1 MPEIEDDSKK
11 KATNGK
17 GQPPTTPLQVPKEWS
32 SQKRARAGGTKG
44 RDTVKKRFKSETV
57 VSNNSADTVEDICR
71 SVCDKIG
78 RCEDLEYELDFFDV
92 LSHIDYKGVLEGL
105 FGGRSMGADVPVIS
119 RVYEESFMREPTAGE
134 RKCVMGTSCEAM
146 VIDKNKPFIAVEFNL
161 PGKTAEVQQMCVL
174 CSRKHTQR
182 LFYDFLYRSTPASCT
197 GVIQRYGVLCNM
209 TGEYQKDA
217 CLIMPSHGPVHCMPY
232 PSVTY
237 QRSHFTVQTHCMSHF
252 ITQYDSLLFQLPPAM
267 SSEPSSASH

>member
-17 GQPPTTPLQVPKEWS
+17 GQPPTIPLQVPKEWS

-105 FGGRSMGADVPVIS
+105 FGGEAW
-119 RVYEESFMREPTAGE
+119 EPT
-134 RKCVMGTSCEAM
+134 
-146 VIDKNKPFIAVEFNL
+146 
-161 PGKTAEVQQMCVL
+161 
-174 CSRKHTQR
+174 
-182 LFYDFLYRSTPASCT
+182 
-197 GVIQRYGVLCNM
+197 
-209 TGEYQKDA
+209 YQ
-217 CLIMPSHGPVHCMPY
+217 
-232 PSVTY
+232 
-237 QRSHFTVQTHCMSHF
+237 
-252 ITQYDSLLFQLPPAM
+252 
-267 SSEPSSASH
+267 